1 MKRIKFIVVV
11 IVILVVGYF
20 GYTNYFNKTAKVTYQ
35 TSTAERGTL
44 VVSVSASGS
53 VTSAN
58 NSPVPTDAT
67 GVVTKLHVKEGE
79 RVKAGQRLA
88 ELELDQDSK
97 QRYLSELASYQSAK
111 NALASAQASSYT
123 ANTTMW
129 SAHEKLMSDAV
140 SRSLAAED
148 PTMIMQSSDWNSAE
162 LKYKTSLEAIKQ
174 AQTTL
179 SSASLSLRQSSPVIY
194 APISG
199 VVTGLTLQVGTVVS
213 ATAGT
218 STSGST
224 TTKKIASITTAA
236 APIMSVNLSEVDAPK
251 VKVGDKASI
260 TVAALNKTYVGHVAS
275 IDTSGSVSSGVVTY
289 PTYIQLDTTETDL
302 LPNMLVSARII
313 TQTKDGVLLVPST
326 SVKTTNGET
335 YIQTLVNRVLTQAP
349 AEIGLQ
355 SDTQSEVISGINE
368 GASVITSVTQA
379 STGNSST
386 ATRSVFSLGGASRV
400 GGR

>member
-1 MKRIKFIVVV
+1 MLLVGTLVAAYFIY
-11 IVILVVGYF
+11 GQYRKT
-20 GYTNYFNKTAKVTYQ
+20 TNKPSYQ
-35 TSTAERGTL
+35 TATAERGTL
-44 VVSVSASGS
+44 VVSVSASGA
-53 VTSAN
+53 VTSSN
-58 NSPVPTDAT
+58 NSQVLTDAT
-67 GVVTKLHVKEGE
+67 GVVGKLYVKEGE
-79 RVKAGQRLA
+79 RVTAGQKLA

-97 QRYLSELASYQSAK
+97 QRYLAESASYQSAK
-111 NALASAQASSYT
+111 NALASAQAAAYT
-123 ANTTMW
+123 ANFAMW
-129 SAHEKLMSDAV
+129 NAHEKLMSDAV
-140 SRSLAAED
+140 SRSLAPED

-162 LKYKTSLEAIKQ
+162 TKYKTSLEAIKQ

-179 SSASLSLRQSSPVIY
+179 SSAALSLRQSSPVIY

-260 TVAALNKTYVGHVAS
+260 TVAALNKTYVGRVAS

-289 PTYIQLDTTETDL
+289 PTYIQLDSNETDL

-313 TQTKDGVLLVPST
+313 VETKDNALLVPST

-335 YIQTLVNRVLTQAP
+335 YLQILKDGVLTQVP

-355 SDTQSEVISGINE
+355 SDTQTELISGVDV
-368 GASVITSVTQA
+368 GATVVTAITSVGATTKNTQ
-379 STGNSST
+379 
-386 ATRSVFSLGGASRV
+386 TRSVFSLGGSGRI